1 MDRPALKSPSPAQES
16 LLLWT
21 PGVILALAVLIPVAT
36 LSLELT
42 SGEDAMSGVTA
53 VLLAPDVWR
62 LLAGSVGL
70 ATAVTML
77 ATLLGVPLGVLLG
90 RTDVGGRGWLLAV
103 HAFPMFVP
111 PFLVAL
117 GWFHIVGAN
126 GYLGTA
132 STARLFFGP
141 VGVVAVLGLTLA
153 PIITSLTALAL
164 QNVDPSLEDAA
175 RVAAGPV
182 RVIIRI
188 LLPTAWPAVALGL
201 LLVFALAL
209 SELAVPMFLRVQTY
223 PASVFARLGG
233 IDYAP
238 GEAVALALPLLAVTL
253 GLLALERRLVGPR
266 TFAVLGLRRRE
277 RKPFHLGRWK
287 APVTLACAFVTM
299 LSLAPVLALAVRAG
313 PAGLAEMPVWI
324 RSSLW
329 NSLRAGGLAA
339 TAIMALGLTGAWAF
353 ARGRTGGRLLDATLM
368 LGFLIPGAVLG
379 VGLIAAWNHD
389 LTRAVYGGTAILV
402 LGLVARYA
410 IVGVRIMATAIAQ
423 SPRSLEEAAAVF
435 GAGPL
440 RQLRRIVAPLHAHG
454 LAAAWLLSLVFCL
467 RDLDTVVL
475 FYPPGMEPLTVRIF
489 TLEANGPEAV
499 VAALAVTQ
507 IAVTAALLSAMAA
520 IARIRAR
527 RPA

>member
-1 MDRPALKSPSPAQES
+1 MKFRSPTKES
-16 LLLWT
+16 LVLWA
-21 PGVILALAVLIPVAT
+21 PGVILAFAVLIPVAT
-36 LSLELT
+36 LAVELT
-42 SGEDAMSGVTA
+42 SGEDAITGVMT
-53 VLLAPDVWR
+53 VLLSPDVWR
-62 LLAGSVGL
+62 LLTTSVALAAAVTTL
-70 ATAVTML
+70 ATA
-77 ATLLGVPLGVLLG
+77 LGVPLGVLLG

-103 HAFPMFVP
+103 HAFPIFVP

-126 GYLGTA
+126 GYVGTP

-141 VGVVAVLGLTLA
+141 VGIVAVLGLTFA
-153 PIITSLTALAL
+153 PIMTSLTALAL
-164 QNVDPSLEDAA
+164 QNVDPSLEDPG
-175 RVAAGPV
+175 RVVAGPV
-182 RVIIRI
+182 RVIVRI

-209 SELAVPMFLRVQTY
+209 SELAVPMFLRVPTY

-238 GEAVALALPLLAVTL
+238 REAVALTLPLLAVTL
-253 GLLALERRLVGPR
+253 GLLALERRFVGAR
-266 TFAVLGLRRRE
+266 TFAVLGLRRRK
-277 RKPFHLGRWK
+277 RTLFRLGRWK
-287 APVTLACAFVTM
+287 APVTLACVCVTM

-313 PAGLAEMPVWI
+313 PDGLAEMPVWI

-329 NSLRAGGLAA
+329 NSPRAAGLAA
-339 TAIMALGLTGAWAF
+339 TAITALGLTGAWAF
-353 ARGRTGGRLLDATLM
+353 ARGRAGGLLLDATLM

-379 VGLIAAWNHD
+379 LGLIAAWNHD

-402 LGLVARYA
+402 FGLVARYA
-410 IVGVRIMATAIAQ
+410 IVGVRVMATAVAQ
-423 SPRSLEEAAAVF
+423 SARSLEEAAAVF

-454 LAAAWLLSLVFCL
+454 LAAAWFLSLVFCM

-499 VAALAVTQ
+499 VAALALTQ
-507 IAVTAALLSAMAA
+507 IAVTAALLGAMAA
-520 IARIRAR
+520 IARIWAH